1 MKNRLIGTGAGR
13 AFAMLSAAAV
23 LCCSRTLAVSA
34 EERNRITSDPIG
46 SMLLYEDTATE
57 EEYIESARELDSM
70 FAYYEHLGIAN
81 VSDTL
86 NIREEPSETAELAG
100 RLPSNAVCN
109 VLGEENG
116 WYKIESGEVEGY
128 VKADYLATGA
138 DARLL
143 AEDAIFQQAT
153 VQVEEGNLTVRLEP
167 DERAGALTA
176 VANGEVLDVV
186 ASLGGWVKINLDN
199 NIAYVSSRYVKL
211 DSSLKTAV
219 SIAELTYGTEVN
231 NTRAD
236 LCNYA
241 QQFIGNPYVW
251 GGTSLTNGCD
261 CSGYVQT
268 IYKTYGISLPRVAA
282 AQANAGTIISLA
294 EALPGDLVFYSSGGY
309 IDHVGIY
316 IGNGMIV
323 NAGSPRSGICVKGV
337 GYRTV
342 TRVVR
347 VLP

>member
-1 MKNRLIGTGAGR
+1 MNRPTGLA
-13 AFAMLSAAAV
+13 ATAIMAAAAV
-23 LCCSRTLAVSA
+23 LCFGIRAYA
-34 EERNRITSDPIG
+34 EDEYITSADPIG
-46 SMLLYEDTATE
+46 AMLLYENTVSE
-57 EEYIESARELDSM
+57 EEYIESARELDHIFS
-70 FAYYEHLGIAN
+70 YYDHLGIAN

-109 VLGEENG
+109 VVGEENG
-116 WYKIESGEVEGY
+116 WYQIVSGEVEGY

-143 AEDAIFQQAT
+143 AKDAIFLQA
-153 VQVEEGNLTVRLEP
+153 VVHVDEGKLTVRLEP

-176 VANGEVLDVV
+176 VSNGEVLDVV
-186 ASLGGWVKINLDN
+186 DALGNWVKINLDN
-199 NIAYVSSRYVKL
+199 NIAYVSSRYVTL
-211 DSSLKTAV
+211 DRSLKTAV

-231 NTRAD
+231 NIRAQ

-251 GGTSLTNGCD
+251 GGTSLTKGAD

-268 IYKTYGISLPRVAA
+268 IYKTYGVTLPRVAA
-282 AQANAGTIISLA
+282 DQARAGTIIPYS
-294 EALPGDLVFYSSGGY
+294 EALPGDLVFYSSRGY
-309 IDHVGIY
+309 IDHVAIY
-316 IGNGMIV
+316 IGNGMVV
-323 NAGSPRSGICVKGV
+323 NAGSPRSGICVKAAN
-337 GYRTV
+337 YRTI